1 MSQGQSTI
9 PERIERK
16 ISLALAISLMDSH
29 ISLLIVAY
37 ILNDIATRGLIQWHR
52 RHVACSTK
60 PHVHAEAYVC
70 MDITKPCAW
79 HLAIWVYLARSA
91 NLEPEAFSRTRHVL
105 KTAVSMKHQF
115 LEHAVF

>member
-1 MSQGQSTI
+1 
-9 PERIERK
+9 
-16 ISLALAISLMDSH
+16 MDSH

-70 MDITKPCAW
+70 MDITKPYAW
-79 HLAIWVYLARSA
+79 PLIWCISLA
-91 NLEPEAFSRTRHVL
+91 NLEHEAFSRTPHVL
-105 KTAVSMKHQF
+105 KTAAS
-115 LEHAVF
+115 